1 MLLLCYACFW
11 FHFCSPL
18 RSPCGASV
26 APFALVVTDGFD
38 SDGASAK
45 TLRKDTGSEF
55 VDVPDDASQV
65 DDDTTQLKHQH
76 AYNSRVSPPALS
88 EEGPQRD
95 DVDRRQEGRKPGKHS
110 SRPPARTSTP
120 VYSVDGS
127 IDDDDGDT
135 SGVAPRVPASERRT
149 PLLSMDG
156 SLDGS
161 MSMPEDDLLTYSS
174 SMIGGSASFTATG
187 GSGAGGDK
195 ENAFATFA
203 ASMREASELA
213 AAPSTL
219 KKKHSRDRI
228 SIVEAKQ
235 HGSPSL
241 GLRESS
247 PTVVGSIPVKGTQGS
262 RRQKHSR
269 SIPRSPKVPG
279 QKMASNLLLDD
290 FDGEDSEVDFE
301 VESSM
306 FLSKSDFYMS
316 EEDDLSTAAER

>member
-1 MLLLCYACFW
+1 
-11 FHFCSPL
+11 
-18 RSPCGASV
+18 
-26 APFALVVTDGFD
+26 
-38 SDGASAK
+38 
-45 TLRKDTGSEF
+45 
-55 VDVPDDASQV
+55 VDVPDDDNASQ
-65 DDDTTQLKHQH
+65 DDDTTQPKLQH
-76 AYNSRVSPPALS
+76 ADISRVSPPPALS
-88 EEGPQRD
+88 EEGSQGD
-95 DVDRRQEGRKPGKHS
+95 DVDRRQEGRKPGNRG

-127 IDDDDGDT
+127 VDDDDDDT
-135 SGVAPRVPASERRT
+135 SGVAPRGFPASERRT

-174 SMIGGSASFTATG
+174 SMVGGSASFTAAG
-187 GSGAGGDK
+187 GSGTGGDK

-213 AAPSTL
+213 APSAL
-219 KKKHSRDRI
+219 KKTHSRDRI

-241 GLRESS
+241 GGGLRESS

-269 SIPRSPKVPG
+269 SIPRSPKVRG
-279 QKMASNLLLDD
+279 QKLASNLLLDD
-290 FDGEDSEVDFE
+290 FDAENSEVDFE
-301 VESSM
+301 VEGSM